1 MKFRPSVALVV
12 ETHSRIGREMLKGIG
27 RFLRTH
33 AAWDT
38 YVAAEGGGPLPAG
51 LRNWQGDGVIATI
64 PSCEIEKHYIDLG
77 VPVVNVSAVEQMEQ
91 IASVLS
97 QDQAIGRMGAEHF
110 IERGFRDLAYFGLPE
125 IWYSHRRG
133 EGFAQAACEEGF
145 DPIIYD
151 HPPLREE
158 DWPRWR
164 ADARDWLATL
174 PTPIGVMACDDN
186 QGRTLLAVCREM
198 GLRVPED
205 VAILG
210 VDNDDVLCELCTPPL
225 SSIEIGG
232 EARGFEAASLLAKLL
247 EKRPSPT
254 RPLEIPP
261 QRVETRQ
268 STDVLELDDREV
280 ALAIRYIRSHA
291 HRPINVSDLLDVV
304 SISRKSLE
312 IRFAESLGKSPGQVI
327 RQAHLRRAKM
337 LLTDTDYPLAEI
349 AKRAGLRSAKTLCEL
364 FRRYED
370 MTPTDYRRTFVVR

>member
-1 MKFRPSVALVV
+1 
-12 ETHSRIGREMLKGIG
+12 
-27 RFLRTH
+27 
-33 AAWDT
+33 
-38 YVAAEGGGPLPAG
+38 
-51 LRNWQGDGVIATI
+51 
-64 PSCEIEKHYIDLG
+64 
-77 VPVVNVSAVEQMEQ
+77 
-91 IASVLS
+91 
-97 QDQAIGRMGAEHF
+97 
-110 IERGFRDLAYFGLPE
+110 
-125 IWYSHRRG
+125 
-133 EGFAQAACEEGF
+133 
-145 DPIIYD
+145 
-151 HPPLREE
+151 
-158 DWPRWR
+158 
-164 ADARDWLATL
+164 
-174 PTPIGVMACDDN
+174 MACDDN

-210 VDNDDVLCELCTPPL
+210 VDNDDVLCELCTPPLSSIEIGGGVHSSQSTSPL

>member
-1 MKFRPSVALVV
+1 MAFTPSVALVV
-12 ETHSRIGREMLKGIG
+12 ETNSRIGREMLKGIG

-33 AAWDT
+33 ATWDT

-51 LRNWQGDGVIATI
+51 LRNWRGDGVIATI
-64 PSCEIEKHYIDLG
+64 KSREIEKRYMQLG
-77 VPVVNVSAVEQMEQ
+77 VPVVNVCAVERLDE
-91 IASVLS
+91 IPSVIS
-97 QDQAIGRMGAEHF
+97 QDDAIGRMGSEHF
-110 IERGFRDLAYFGLPE
+110 IERGFRNLAYFGLPE
-125 IWYSHRRG
+125 NWYSHRRG
-133 EGFAQAACEEGF
+133 EGFARSAREEGF

-174 PTPIGVMACDDN
+174 PLPVGVLACDDN

-232 EARGFEAASLLAKLL
+232 EARGFEAAALLAKLL
-247 EKRPSPT
+247 ASKAGPS

-261 QRVETRQ
+261 QRVEARQ
-268 STDVLELDDREV
+268 STDVLELDDRDV

-291 HRPINVSDLLDVV
+291 HRPISVTDLLDVV

-312 IRFAESLGKSPGQVI
+312 IRFAESIGKSPGQVI

-349 AKRAGLRSAKTLCEL
+349 AKRSGLRSAKTLCEL

-370 MTPTDYRRTFVVR
+370 MTPTEYRRTFVVR